1 MTEPGQKISIIKVP
15 ASVAKVWQEQTRDAV
30 RNNCQVLLGTLDNA
44 AQGSKR
50 VLELSNCAASDGDK
64 IPKHYKVEETGAAH
78 TVKTFLFSSK
88 KDAGVTLEGETVP
101 LSAHVDSF
109 SDVYKAATATANKE
123 ANAEKHFTKH
133 DNSLVFQRQAALNQT
148 AAVTRVQKHAK
159 IGKEAFESR
168 REEIEGELF
177 ELFKDKP
184 AWKTA
189 DVARLLK
196 LSNAQASQLLTA
208 IAVKVQNGPLRGE
221 WSLKPEYRQDED
233 MPEQG
238 AVNE

>member
-1 MTEPGQKISIIKVP
+1 M
-15 ASVAKVWQEQTRDAV
+15 
-30 RNNCQVLLGTLDNA
+30 LLGTLDNA

-64 IPKHYKVEETGAAH
+64 IPKHYKVEETGAVH

-88 KDAGVTLEGETVP
+88 KDAGVSAFLSCALLVWWTTVGPLALTGVFFAALEGETVP

-189 DVARLLK
+189 DVAVCSSPLHH
-196 LSNAQASQLLTA
+196 SLTC
-208 IAVKVQNGPLRGE
+208 VRNVRSVPT
-221 WSLKPEYRQDED
+221 SLHVLATIRS
-233 MPEQG
+233 
-238 AVNE
+238 